1 MTDAVPAKKSRVEE
15 LLSWSHPASTDR
27 AACLEYVL
35 RLRLKD
41 FDYDKVLELIRTGA
55 SVKFNDK
62 WWYEY
67 QIAKVVKASGKIPLS
82 EVDTTDKAHYDVDGF
97 DEACDDASD
106 DILDSNRDAV
116 VASAMLAALGQDY
129 VRMIVSR
136 EAGLAKGTAGIQG
149 GSYVSGLMTGI
160 DKACNMFS
168 VSGVP
173 ENISD
178 EDITRFSRKVQ
189 SAAKTYRMDEEKL
202 VKNDGITGANDA
214 ASVRRDLTSV
224 LIKYVANHYGLDI
237 GQVLSPDAKNGLYSS
252 VSSLIGSGSAANTAG
267 FTSKVSTAIADIE
280 RHHVKVIKDTA
291 DNDELSAINDDD
303 VSDRYAKFVSDMHG
317 DGLSDLVDFLS
328 LSRSRLN
335 QKYQFSKSS
344 VSLDLQTGDDGS
356 GSLHDIIPDK
366 SNDEDSYED
375 DIMKSP
381 RGMAIGLAIDMLAVA
396 SRVAYRRP
404 AGDQKTLK
412 LIKIPKFGAG
422 SSIYTMGDELG
433 EAIDEWVAQ
442 YDEEDDKSEYTKQI
456 KDAVE
461 SAFLLV
467 GGSTNP
473 ESKKQSIN
481 PDVLHSLVG
490 LSSNKISDKMTSAL
504 SRLKTLTQYTSGTGV
519 SRYLYYIAE
528 YMKDEYPEMYNVI
541 ITAAK
546 DSRIYGVVPSRFYT
560 ESEEMAITVDD
571 MISECE
577 HSGRNIMTESVI
589 FGKPVLC
596 ASYAAKVIG
605 GRWPEAE
612 KFILESDAAMTIY
625 KLLM

>member
-1 MTDAVPAKKSRVEE
+1 MTDAAPAKKSRVEE

-27 AACLEYVL
+27 GECLEYVL

-41 FDYDKVLELIRTGA
+41 FDYNKVLEILRTGE
-55 SVKFNDK
+55 SIKFNNK
-62 WWYEY
+62 WWYES
-67 QIAKVVKASGKIPLS
+67 QIAKAVKTSGRVLLS
-82 EVDTTDKAHYDVDGF
+82 ELDSSDKTHYDIDGF
-97 DEACDDASD
+97 DDACDDASD
-106 DILDSNRDAV
+106 DILDGNRDAV
-116 VASAMLAALGQDY
+116 VASAMLAALGPDY
-129 VRMIVSR
+129 VRAIAGR

-149 GSYVSGLMTGI
+149 GSYISGLMTGI

-168 VSGVP
+168 ISGVP
-173 ENISD
+173 EVITD

-189 SAAKTYRMDEEKL
+189 SAAKTHRMDEEKL

-214 ASVRRDLTSV
+214 ASVRKDLTSV
-224 LIKYVANHYGLDI
+224 LIKYVANQYGLDI
-237 GQVLSPDAKNGLYSS
+237 GQVLSQDAKNGLYNS

-291 DNDELSAINDDD
+291 ENDELSAIYDNDA
-303 VSDRYAKFVSDMHG
+303 SDRYAKFVNDMHG

-328 LSRSRLN
+328 LSKSRLN

-366 SNDEDSYED
+366 SSDDESYED

-381 RGMAIGLAIDMLAVA
+381 RGMAIGLAIDMLAIA
-396 SRVAYRRP
+396 SRVAYRRAP
-404 AGDQKTLK
+404 GDQRSVK
-412 LIKIPKFGAG
+412 LIKIPKFGPGAAV
-422 SSIYTMGDELG
+422 YTMGDELG

-442 YDEEDDKSEYTKQI
+442 YDEEEDKSEYTKQI

-473 ESKKQSIN
+473 ESRKQSIN

-490 LSSNKISDKMTSAL
+490 LSSNKISDKMSASL
-504 SRLKTLTQYTSGTGV
+504 DRLKTLTQYTSGIGV
-519 SRYLYYIAE
+519 SRYLYYIAG
-528 YMKDEYPEMYNVI
+528 YMKEEYPEMYDI
-541 ITAAK
+541 IISAAK
-546 DSRIYGVVPSRFYT
+546 NARVYGVVPSRFYT
-560 ESEEMAITVDD
+560 ESEELAITVDD
-571 MISECE
+571 MIAECE
-577 HSGRNIMTESVI
+577 HSGRDIITESVI
-589 FGKPVLC
+589 FGKPVMC
-596 ASYAAKVIG
+596 ASYAARVIG

-612 KFILESDAAMTIY
+612 KFILESDAAMMIY